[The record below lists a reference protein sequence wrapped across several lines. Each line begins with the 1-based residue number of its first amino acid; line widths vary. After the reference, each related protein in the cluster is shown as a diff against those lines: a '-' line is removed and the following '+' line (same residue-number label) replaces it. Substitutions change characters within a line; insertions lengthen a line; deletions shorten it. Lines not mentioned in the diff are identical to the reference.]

1 MMVMNF
7 LEWFE
12 TCPAWQ
18 ALCLSLA
25 GIAVIMA
32 VEKLLCR
39 LLLPGQASPAP
50 RPVGRS
56 ASAPQF
62 APAGPEFDDTVPAT

>member
-1 MMVMNF
+1 MMFMNF

-18 ALCLSLA
+18 ALGLSLA

-32 VEKLLCR
+32 VEKLLYR
-39 LLLPGQASPAP
+39 LLLPGQASPSPRYRRRQSRAP
-50 RPVGRS
+50 EFSQSG
-56 ASAPQF
+56 A
-62 APAGPEFDDTVPAT
+62 EFDDTVPAT

>member
-1 MMVMNF
+1 MVMNF

-18 ALCLSLA
+18 AVCLSLV
-25 GIAVIMA
+25 GIAIIMA

-39 LLLPGQASPAP
+39 LLLPAQPPLFRGSRPDQAPAPEFSPAD
-50 RPVGRS
+50 V
-56 ASAPQF
+56 
-62 APAGPEFDDTVPAT
+62 EFDDTVPAT

>member
-39 LLLPGQASPAP
+39 LLAP
-50 RPVGRS
+50 
-56 ASAPQF
+56 
-62 APAGPEFDDTVPAT
+62 APAGVSRRFHHQADPSPEFSQEALEFDNPVPAT